1 MERFQLI
8 SGRVLIMSLK
18 GQLGKQLVVCSAYSP
33 IESDTDSCKDMFWND
48 VQKAMVGPG
57 GKSTTSRDFFVLC
70 GDFNG
75 ELPSFSAS
83 LMPVG
88 VSYVVGRWGRG
99 DANTNGLRLLEE
111 TANAKLCSVG
121 SLFRRSFKQRWT
133 FLGSFDVVNS
143 RKRREYDHIFVPF
156 HQKAAVQSVK
166 VLRSFLHDSDHCPV
180 IMTMKPFANAAKVPI
195 SSSIL
200 TKRLR
205 SKTVVDAVE
214 CALYNRFAVLENL
227 ETKTTSLDDIWA
239 SFSNTIINVARAET
253 EFPIAKKPWISDA
266 TLSLIH
272 QQAILR
278 TELFQAVTDSLQ
290 VNRCAELKRLR
301 REIRRAS
308 RTDWKQW
315 VQNNIAALERAH
327 ALGDSRQVYQVVNLL
342 GKKSCPPASLEGT
355 DPDIWVKHFRQ
366 LLGEVKP
373 PKVKASASIQQM
385 EAWKL
390 CEHHLNNAASSTEYT
405 T

>member
-1 MERFQLI
+1 M
-8 SGRVLIMSLK
+8 
-18 GQLGKQLVVCSAYSP
+18 
-33 IESDTDSCKDMFWND
+33 
-48 VQKAMVGPG
+48 
-57 GKSTTSRDFFVLC
+57 
-70 GDFNG
+70 
-75 ELPSFSAS
+75 
-83 LMPVG
+83 
-88 VSYVVGRWGRG
+88 
-99 DANTNGLRLLEE
+99 
-111 TANAKLCSVG
+111 
-121 SLFRRSFKQRWT
+121 
-133 FLGSFDVVNS
+133 
-143 RKRREYDHIFVPF
+143 
-156 HQKAAVQSVK
+156 QSVK

-239 SFSNTIINVARAET
+239 SFSNTIINVARTET

-390 CEHHLNNAASSTEYT
+390 CEHSLNNATSSTNQWNIPLDAPTQTDVLDAVKSARKNKAVAGIIPTELFVNSQLACKVLTILIGRIWNGEEIPSSWLNAALCLLYKN
-405 T
+405 